1 MYFYYY
7 NKFRPLTFHLL
18 YGLWQ
23 AHTISN
29 SITLMAAKR
38 VLGPQGK
45 RKLGS
50 PPPILQI
57 MILKLSPPRCVISKE
72 SVQQKSIDELW
83 FRKQLSTCLFVM
95 GPRSLHRL
103 TPPPHSGPD
112 YTNICVFYLLM
123 PACVIHYRNYYWY
136 LPNCH
141 YYYPNLYFRRKAH
154 ICSYLLLVNNH
165 QLSTQSK
172 KKWRKYRVNKCFP
185 INRKYNLYLFHIL
198 LSN

>member
-7 NKFRPLTFHLL
+7 NKFRPLTFYLL

-72 SVQQKSIDELW
+72 SVQQKWIDKLW

-95 GPRSLHRL
+95 GPGSLHRL
-103 TPPPHSGPD
+103 TPAPLSVGLITLTYVCSTFWCLRVWSTTGTTTGTSRIAITITRICTSGGSP
-112 YTNICVFYLLM
+112 TFALICYL
-123 PACVIHYRNYYWY
+123 
-136 LPNCH
+136 
-141 YYYPNLYFRRKAH
+141 
-154 ICSYLLLVNNH
+154 
-165 QLSTQSK
+165 
-172 KKWRKYRVNKCFP
+172 
-185 INRKYNLYLFHIL
+185 
-198 LSN
+198 